1 MESGVTQYHPLPQP
15 GELGIREKE
24 DAMGAYLMMFAT
36 LAVGLPLPVINLVA
50 AFIYLYIN
58 KKTSRFVYFHALQS
72 LYSQI
77 PVTLLNAGLVT
88 WLVVILLNGSNFS
101 SAFKGF
107 VIMVVAAN
115 LVYFVFS
122 LIAAARA
129 RKGLFYYFFFFG
141 RIAYHRSYR
150 TGSETE
156 KVLVN
161 KPPA

>member
-1 MESGVTQYHPLPQP
+1 MVSGVTQYHPLPQP

-101 SAFKGF
+101 NEFKGF

-141 RIAYHRSYR
+141 RLAYHRSYR
-150 TGSETE
+150 TGSGTE
-156 KVLVN
+156 KVWVN